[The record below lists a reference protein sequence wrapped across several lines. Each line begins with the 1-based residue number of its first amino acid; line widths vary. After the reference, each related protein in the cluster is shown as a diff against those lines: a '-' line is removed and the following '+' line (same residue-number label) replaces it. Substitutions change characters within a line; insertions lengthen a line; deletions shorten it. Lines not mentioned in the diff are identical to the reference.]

1 MVKDLP
7 ALVEK
12 RWESTLRCNDK
23 KELSQG
29 KEWYEDEFGSHFSVG
44 KKLQEFSWWIWRYT
58 YKKSKIV
65 WGIFEMKCSQISLY
79 VCLYSAYALLYRTY
93 Y

>member
-7 ALVEK
+7 APVEK

-29 KEWYEDEFGSHFSVG
+29 KEWYKEEFGSHFWVG
-44 KKLQEFSWWIWRYT
+44 EKLQDFFFSEFEHMLP
-58 YKKSKIV
+58 KKGEIV
-65 WGIFEMKCSQISLY
+65 WGILEMKC
-79 VCLYSAYALLYRTY
+79 YALLYCTTK
-93 Y
+93 